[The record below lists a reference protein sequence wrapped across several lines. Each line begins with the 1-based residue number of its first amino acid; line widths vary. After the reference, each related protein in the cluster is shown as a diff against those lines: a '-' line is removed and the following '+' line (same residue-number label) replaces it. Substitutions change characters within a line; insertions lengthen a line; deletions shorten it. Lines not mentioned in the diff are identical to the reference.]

1 MFFFFIYI
9 SRADLIFS
17 ETAVYPGLMES
28 IDAKD
33 YSNGLKWSGI
43 INKCIRRATKSLQ

>member
-1 MFFFFIYI
+1 
-9 SRADLIFS
+9 
-17 ETAVYPGLMES
+17 MES

-33 YSNGLKWSGI
+33 YSNALKWSGI